1 MNMLSI
7 LLMQPA
13 EGQEGGGIV
22 SFIPMI
28 LLLVVIFL
36 FFIRPQMKRSKEQK
50 KFRDSIEK
58 NQKIITIGG
67 IHGKVTQVSD
77 DWVIIEVEGK
87 NHLKVDKS
95 AIAMDAQDKQQ
106 LQQNK

>member
-13 EGQEGGGIV
+13 EGQEGGLI
-22 SFIPMI
+22 SFLPMV

-67 IHGKVTQVSD
+67 IHGKVNQVSD

-87 NHLKVDKS
+87 TLLKVDKS
-95 AIAMDAQDKQQ
+95 AIAMDAQDAQQ
-106 LQQNK
+106 LQQKR